1 MILSTLG
8 TTNGTIL
15 TTARLIYGMSTHGHL
30 PRALSYLHPQHQT
43 PSAALLF
50 QAAWASLLVLSG
62 TFDTLTDMLIVVS
75 WAFYA
80 LGAIGIFILRR
91 KFPDAPR
98 PWRVPGYPVVP
109 LLFAAVAAAFVAVS
123 LAADITAYLRG
134 EIPFMRTVS
143 GIALTASGI
152 PLYLLLPR
160 RQTVVPS
167 VPRSREGI

>member
-1 MILSTLG
+1 
-8 TTNGTIL
+8 
-15 TTARLIYGMSTHGHL
+15 MSTHGHL